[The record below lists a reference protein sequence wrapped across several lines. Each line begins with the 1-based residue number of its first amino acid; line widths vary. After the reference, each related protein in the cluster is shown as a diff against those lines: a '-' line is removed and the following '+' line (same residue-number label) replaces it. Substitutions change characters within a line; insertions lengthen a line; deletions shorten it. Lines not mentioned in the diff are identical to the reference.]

1 MYQQE
6 MQKNIA
12 RKLKVAMEQRRKT
25 VTEFSEELGI
35 PMNSL
40 KNYLRGRSNPRADT
54 IALLAECLELTP
66 AELISNL
73 PDSTVQAELVTKAA
87 KEVGELAPV
96 QREEGV
102 RLFLAL
108 VELFSQQDKADHQEP
123 KDE

>member
-12 RKLKVAMEQRRKT
+12 RKLKATMEQRQKT
-25 VTEFSEELGI
+25 VTEFSEEIGI
-35 PMNSL
+35 PISSL

-66 AELISNL
+66 AELISDL
-73 PDSTVQAELVTKAA
+73 PGSTIQADLVTRAA
-87 KEVGELAPV
+87 KEVGKLAPE

-102 RLFLAL
+102 CLFLAL
-108 VELFSQQDKADHQEP
+108 VELFSKQKAYHQGPEP
-123 KDE
+123 K